1 MKHCKK
7 LFALLAAALLCM
19 ALTLPAGAA
28 APLVRDECGVFDADT
43 LADLEEQAESASDG
57 HDVDVYFLVVDDIGD
72 ADQRDY
78 AKNYYISNGLG
89 YGDEQSG
96 ILFLLAV
103 GSRKYVTITYG
114 EGVTAFTDYRIEQ
127 QEDEIVPQLSDEEW
141 ADAAYTYIDMCDDA
155 LDYYADHGEPIDVD
169 NDIGDADQRDYA
181 KNYYISNGLGYG
193 DEQSGILFLLAV
205 GSRKYVTITYGE
217 GVTAFTD
224 YRIEQQEDEIVPQ
237 LSDEEWADAAY
248 TYIDMCDDAL
258 DYYADH
264 GEPIDVDNDIGLED
278 LLIAMIFPLGI
289 SAFICLILYHQMKT
303 ARKKTEADEYM
314 PGFTLRVKRDRYT
327 HTTRERT
334 YDPPQKE
341 SNSSGGSS
349 VDSDGFGGSSGGSF

>member
-1 MKHCKK
+1 MKYCKK

-127 QEDEIVPQLSDEEW
+127 RGRTRSSRSSP
-141 ADAAYTYIDMCDDA
+141 MRN
-155 LDYYADHGEPIDVD
+155 GRMPPIP
-169 NDIGDADQRDYA
+169 
-181 KNYYISNGLGYG
+181 ISICATMHWTTMTTMA
-193 DEQSGILFLLAV
+193 SP
-205 GSRKYVTITYGE
+205 SMWIT
-217 GVTAFTD
+217 T
-224 YRIEQQEDEIVPQ
+224 
-237 LSDEEWADAAY
+237 
-248 TYIDMCDDAL
+248 
-258 DYYADH
+258 
-264 GEPIDVDNDIGLED
+264 
-278 LLIAMIFPLGI
+278 
-289 SAFICLILYHQMKT
+289 SAWKT
-303 ARKKTEADEYM
+303 CSL
-314 PGFTLRVKRDRYT
+314 P
-327 HTTRERT
+327 
-334 YDPPQKE
+334 
-341 SNSSGGSS
+341 
-349 VDSDGFGGSSGGSF
+349 

>member
-1 MKHCKK
+1 MKYCKK

-19 ALTLPAGAA
+19 ALTLPVGAA
-28 APLVRDECGVFDADT
+28 APLVRDECGIFDTDT

-78 AKNYYISNGLG
+78 AKNYYISNGL
-89 YGDEQSG
+89 
-96 ILFLLAV
+96 
-103 GSRKYVTITYG
+103 
-114 EGVTAFTDYRIEQ
+114 
-127 QEDEIVPQLSDEEW
+127 
-141 ADAAYTYIDMCDDA
+141 
-155 LDYYADHGEPIDVD
+155 
-169 NDIGDADQRDYA
+169 
-181 KNYYISNGLGYG
+181 
-193 DEQSGILFLLAV
+193 

-289 SAFICLILYHQMKT
+289 SAFICFILYRRMKT
-303 ARKKTEADEYM
+303 ARQKTEADEYM

>member
-1 MKHCKK
+1 MKHTAKR
-7 LFALLAAALLCM
+7 FAALLAALVLALCLSI
-19 ALTLPAGAA
+19 PAFAA
-28 APLVRDECGVFDADT
+28 APLVRDEMGLFDADT
-43 LADLEEQAESASDG
+43 YSQLEDSAEAASDG
-57 HDVDVYFLVVDDIGD
+57 HDCDVYFLVVDSIGD
-72 ADQRDY
+72 TDQRQY
-78 AKNYYISNGLG
+78 AKDYYLANGLG
-89 YGDEQSG
+89 SGSEQSG

-127 QEDEIVPQLSDEEW
+127 QEDEIVPELSDEEW

-155 LDYYADHGEPIDVD
+155 LDYYAD
-169 NDIGDADQRDYA
+169 Y
-181 KNYYISNGLGYG
+181 
-193 DEQSGILFLLAV
+193 
-205 GSRKYVTITYGE
+205 
-217 GVTAFTD
+217 
-224 YRIEQQEDEIVPQ
+224 
-237 LSDEEWADAAY
+237 
-248 TYIDMCDDAL
+248 
-258 DYYADH
+258 
-264 GEPIDVDNDIGLED
+264 GEPIDVDNDIGLKD

-303 ARKKTEADEYM
+303 ARQKTEADEYM

-341 SNSSGGSS
+341 SSSSGGSS

>member
-28 APLVRDECGVFDADT
+28 APLVRDECGIFDADT

-114 EGVTAFTDYRIEQ
+114 GGVTAFTDYRIEQ
-127 QEDEIVPQLSDEEW
+127 LEDEVVPLLSDGDY
-141 ADAAYTYIDMCDDA
+141 ADAAQTYIDLCASTLDFYA
-155 LDYYADHGEPIDVD
+155 ENGEPLDYD
-169 NDIGDADQRDYA
+169 NDPDG
-181 KNYYISNGLGYG
+181 GLGLI
-193 DEQSGILFLLAV
+193 GILIVV
-205 GSRKYVTITYGE
+205 GI
-217 GVTAFTD
+217 
-224 YRIEQQEDEIVPQ
+224 P
-237 LSDEEWADAAY
+237 
-248 TYIDMCDDAL
+248 M
-258 DYYADH
+258 
-264 GEPIDVDNDIGLED
+264 
-278 LLIAMIFPLGI
+278 LIAAVVCG
-289 SAFICLILYHQMKT
+289 ILYSRMKT
-303 ARKKTEADEYM
+303 AQLKTEADDYI
-314 PGFTLRVKRDRYT
+314 GAGLKLRVKTDRYT
-327 HTTRERT
+327 HTDRVEV
-334 YDPPQKE
+334 YDPPQPE
-341 SNSSGGSS
+341 SDSGGSTT
-349 VDSDGFGGSSGGSF
+349 DSDGFGGSSGGSF

>member
-1 MKHCKK
+1 
-7 LFALLAAALLCM
+7 M

-127 QEDEIVPQLSDEEW
+127 QEDEIVPELSDEEW
-141 ADAAYTYIDMCDDA
+141 ADAAYTYIDMCDYA
-155 LDYYADHGEPIDVD
+155 LDYYAD
-169 NDIGDADQRDYA
+169 Y
-181 KNYYISNGLGYG
+181 
-193 DEQSGILFLLAV
+193 
-205 GSRKYVTITYGE
+205 
-217 GVTAFTD
+217 
-224 YRIEQQEDEIVPQ
+224 
-237 LSDEEWADAAY
+237 
-248 TYIDMCDDAL
+248 
-258 DYYADH
+258 

-289 SAFICLILYHQMKT
+289 SAFICLILYHRMKT
-303 ARKKTEADEYM
+303 ARQKTEADSIC
-314 PGFTLRVKRDRYT
+314 PAS
-327 HTTRERT
+327 
-334 YDPPQKE
+334 PC
-341 SNSSGGSS
+341 GSS
-349 VDSDGFGGSSGGSF
+349 VTAIPTPPGSAPMTRPRRSLTPPAVRPSIPTDSEARRAARSEA

>member
-1 MKHCKK
+1 MKYCKK

-141 ADAAYTYIDMCDDA
+141 ADA
-155 LDYYADHGEPIDVD
+155 V
-169 NDIGDADQRDYA
+169 
-181 KNYYISNGLGYG
+181 
-193 DEQSGILFLLAV
+193 
-205 GSRKYVTITYGE
+205 
-217 GVTAFTD
+217 
-224 YRIEQQEDEIVPQ
+224 
-237 LSDEEWADAAY
+237 
-248 TYIDMCDDAL
+248 
-258 DYYADH
+258 
-264 GEPIDVDNDIGLED
+264 
-278 LLIAMIFPLGI
+278 
-289 SAFICLILYHQMKT
+289 
-303 ARKKTEADEYM
+303 
-314 PGFTLRVKRDRYT
+314 
-327 HTTRERT
+327 
-334 YDPPQKE
+334 
-341 SNSSGGSS
+341 
-349 VDSDGFGGSSGGSF
+349 

>member
-1 MKHCKK
+1 MKYCKK

-43 LADLEEQAESASDG
+43 LADLEEQAESASD
-57 HDVDVYFLVVDDIGD
+57 
-72 ADQRDY
+72 
-78 AKNYYISNGLG
+78 
-89 YGDEQSG
+89 
-96 ILFLLAV
+96 
-103 GSRKYVTITYG
+103 
-114 EGVTAFTDYRIEQ
+114 
-127 QEDEIVPQLSDEEW
+127 
-141 ADAAYTYIDMCDDA
+141 
-155 LDYYADHGEPIDVD
+155 
-169 NDIGDADQRDYA
+169 
-181 KNYYISNGLGYG
+181 GLGYG

-334 YDPPQKE
+334 YDPPKKE

>member
-1 MKHCKK
+1 MKYCKK

-57 HDVDVYFLVVDDIGD
+57 
-72 ADQRDY
+72 
-78 AKNYYISNGLG
+78 

-127 QEDEIVPQLSDEEW
+127 QEDEIVPE
-141 ADAAYTYIDMCDDA
+141 
-155 LDYYADHGEPIDVD
+155 
-169 NDIGDADQRDYA
+169 
-181 KNYYISNGLGYG
+181 
-193 DEQSGILFLLAV
+193 
-205 GSRKYVTITYGE
+205 
-217 GVTAFTD
+217 
-224 YRIEQQEDEIVPQ
+224 

-303 ARKKTEADEYM
+303 ARQKTEADEYM

>member
-1 MKHCKK
+1 MKHTAKR
-7 LFALLAAALLCM
+7 FAALLAALVLALCLSI
-19 ALTLPAGAA
+19 PAFAA
-28 APLVRDECGVFDADT
+28 APLVRDEMGLFDADT
-43 LADLEEQAESASDG
+43 YSQLEASAEAASDG
-57 HDVDVYFLVVDDIGD
+57 HDCDVYFLVVDSIGD
-72 ADQRDY
+72 ADQRQY
-78 AKNYYISNGLG
+78 AKDYYLTNGLG
-89 YGDEQSG
+89 SG
-96 ILFLLAV
+96 
-103 GSRKYVTITYG
+103 S
-114 EGVTAFTDYRIEQ
+114 
-127 QEDEIVPQLSDEEW
+127 
-141 ADAAYTYIDMCDDA
+141 
-155 LDYYADHGEPIDVD
+155 
-169 NDIGDADQRDYA
+169 
-181 KNYYISNGLGYG
+181 
-193 DEQSGILFLLAV
+193 EQSGILFLLAV

-289 SAFICLILYHQMKT
+289 SAFICLILYHRMKT

>member
-1 MKHCKK
+1 MKYCKK

-114 EGVTAFTDYRIEQ
+114 GGVTAFTDYRIEQ
-127 QEDEIVPQLSDEEW
+127 MEDDIVPKLSDGDW
-141 ADAAYTYIDMCDDA
+141 AGAARTYIEMADYT
-155 LDYYADHGEPIDVD
+155 LDYYAEHGEPIDVD
-169 NDIGDADQRDYA
+169 NDLGAEGLLFVIG
-181 KNYYISNGLGYG
+181 I
-193 DEQSGILFLLAV
+193 
-205 GSRKYVTITYGE
+205 
-217 GVTAFTD
+217 
-224 YRIEQQEDEIVPQ
+224 P
-237 LSDEEWADAAY
+237 AA
-248 TYIDMCDDAL
+248 
-258 DYYADH
+258 
-264 GEPIDVDNDIGLED
+264 
-278 LLIAMIFPLGI
+278 IAAG
-289 SAFICLILYHQMKT
+289 ACLVFYHQMKT
-303 ARKKTEADEYM
+303 AKEKTEADDYM
-314 PGFTLRVKRDRYT
+314 PGLKLRVKRDVYT
-327 HTTRERT
+327 HTTQTRV
-334 YDPPQKE
+334 YDPPKE
-341 SNSSGGSS
+341 EKSSGGGSS
-349 VDSDGFGGSSGGSF
+349 TDSDGFGGSSGGSF

>member
-1 MKHCKK
+1 MKHTAKR
-7 LFALLAAALLCM
+7 FAALLAALVLALCLSI
-19 ALTLPAGAA
+19 PAFAA
-28 APLVRDECGVFDADT
+28 APLVRDEMGLFDADT
-43 LADLEEQAESASDG
+43 YSQLEASAEAASNG
-57 HDVDVYFLVVDDIGD
+57 HDCDVYFLVVDSIGD
-72 ADQRDY
+72 ADQRQY
-78 AKNYYISNGLG
+78 AKDYYLANGLG
-89 YGDEQSG
+89 SGSEQSG

-155 LDYYADHGEPIDVD
+155 LDYYAD
-169 NDIGDADQRDYA
+169 Y
-181 KNYYISNGLGYG
+181 
-193 DEQSGILFLLAV
+193 
-205 GSRKYVTITYGE
+205 
-217 GVTAFTD
+217 
-224 YRIEQQEDEIVPQ
+224 
-237 LSDEEWADAAY
+237 
-248 TYIDMCDDAL
+248 
-258 DYYADH
+258 

-303 ARKKTEADEYM
+303 ARQKTEADEYM

-341 SNSSGGSS
+341 SSSSGGSS

>member
-1 MKHCKK
+1 MKYCKK

-28 APLVRDECGVFDADT
+28 APLVRDECGVFDTDT

-127 QEDEIVPQLSDEEW
+127 QEDETVRSSPMRNGQ
-141 ADAAYTYIDMCDDA
+141 MP
-155 LDYYADHGEPIDVD
+155 PIPTS
-169 NDIGDADQRDYA
+169 ICATMHWTTMPTMA
-181 KNYYISNGLGYG
+181 SP
-193 DEQSGILFLLAV
+193 SMW
-205 GSRKYVTITYGE
+205 IT
-217 GVTAFTD
+217 T
-224 YRIEQQEDEIVPQ
+224 
-237 LSDEEWADAAY
+237 
-248 TYIDMCDDAL
+248 
-258 DYYADH
+258 
-264 GEPIDVDNDIGLED
+264 
-278 LLIAMIFPLGI
+278 
-289 SAFICLILYHQMKT
+289 SAWKT
-303 ARKKTEADEYM
+303 CSL
-314 PGFTLRVKRDRYT
+314 P
-327 HTTRERT
+327 
-334 YDPPQKE
+334 
-341 SNSSGGSS
+341 
-349 VDSDGFGGSSGGSF
+349 

>member
-1 MKHCKK
+1 MKHTAKR
-7 LFALLAAALLCM
+7 FAALLAALVLALCLSI
-19 ALTLPAGAA
+19 PAFAA
-28 APLVRDECGVFDADT
+28 APLVRDEMGLFDADT
-43 LADLEEQAESASDG
+43 YSQLEASAEAASDG
-57 HDVDVYFLVVDDIGD
+57 HDCDVYFLVVDSIGD
-72 ADQRDY
+72 ADQRQY
-78 AKNYYISNGLG
+78 AKDYYLANGLG
-89 YGDEQSG
+89 SG
-96 ILFLLAV
+96 
-103 GSRKYVTITYG
+103 S
-114 EGVTAFTDYRIEQ
+114 
-127 QEDEIVPQLSDEEW
+127 
-141 ADAAYTYIDMCDDA
+141 
-155 LDYYADHGEPIDVD
+155 
-169 NDIGDADQRDYA
+169 
-181 KNYYISNGLGYG
+181 
-193 DEQSGILFLLAV
+193 EQSGILFLLAV

-289 SAFICLILYHQMKT
+289 SAFICFILYRRMKT
-303 ARKKTEADEYM
+303 ARQKTEADEYM

>member
-1 MKHCKK
+1 MKYCKK

-28 APLVRDECGVFDADT
+28 APLVRDECGVFDSDT

-155 LDYYADHGEPIDVD
+155 LDYYADYGEPIDVD
-169 NDIGDADQRDYA
+169 KRYRPGRPAHCHDLPSRHFGVHLPHPLPPDEDGPAEDGGRRVYA
-181 KNYYISNGLGYG
+181 RLHPAG
-193 DEQSGILFLLAV
+193 QA
-205 GSRKYVTITYGE
+205 
-217 GVTAFTD
+217 
-224 YRIEQQEDEIVPQ
+224 
-237 LSDEEWADAAY
+237 
-248 TYIDMCDDAL
+248 
-258 DYYADH
+258 
-264 GEPIDVDNDIGLED
+264 
-278 LLIAMIFPLGI
+278 
-289 SAFICLILYHQMKT
+289 
-303 ARKKTEADEYM
+303 
-314 PGFTLRVKRDRYT
+314 
-327 HTTRERT
+327 
-334 YDPPQKE
+334 
-341 SNSSGGSS
+341 
-349 VDSDGFGGSSGGSF
+349 

>member
-1 MKHCKK
+1 MKYCKK

-127 QEDEIVPQLSDEEW
+127 QEDEIVPELSDEEW
-141 ADAAYTYIDMCDDA
+141 ADAAYTYIDMCDYA
-155 LDYYADHGEPIDVD
+155 LDYYAD
-169 NDIGDADQRDYA
+169 Y
-181 KNYYISNGLGYG
+181 
-193 DEQSGILFLLAV
+193 
-205 GSRKYVTITYGE
+205 
-217 GVTAFTD
+217 
-224 YRIEQQEDEIVPQ
+224 
-237 LSDEEWADAAY
+237 
-248 TYIDMCDDAL
+248 
-258 DYYADH
+258 

-278 LLIAMIFPLGI
+278 LLIAITWPRCSRPGSHQRWPGRQRHGSPAPAARGR
-289 SAFICLILYHQMKT
+289 SAPPPGCAGPVPPGQCAGPRWGGRCSRT
-303 ARKKTEADEYM
+303 A
-314 PGFTLRVKRDRYT
+314 P
-327 HTTRERT
+327 
-334 YDPPQKE
+334 
-341 SNSSGGSS
+341 
-349 VDSDGFGGSSGGSF
+349 

>member
-1 MKHCKK
+1 MKHTAKR
-7 LFALLAAALLCM
+7 FAALLAALVLAFCLSI
-19 ALTLPAGAA
+19 PAFAA
-28 APLVRDECGVFDADT
+28 APLVRDEMGLFDADT
-43 LADLEEQAESASDG
+43 YSQLEASAEAASDG
-57 HDVDVYFLVVDDIGD
+57 HDCDVYFLVVDSIGD
-72 ADQRDY
+72 TDQRQY
-78 AKNYYISNGLG
+78 AKDYYLANGLG
-89 YGDEQSG
+89 SGSEQSG

-127 QEDEIVPQLSDEEW
+127 QEDEIVPELSDEEW

-155 LDYYADHGEPIDVD
+155 LDYYAD
-169 NDIGDADQRDYA
+169 Y
-181 KNYYISNGLGYG
+181 
-193 DEQSGILFLLAV
+193 
-205 GSRKYVTITYGE
+205 
-217 GVTAFTD
+217 
-224 YRIEQQEDEIVPQ
+224 
-237 LSDEEWADAAY
+237 
-248 TYIDMCDDAL
+248 
-258 DYYADH
+258 

-289 SAFICLILYHQMKT
+289 SAFICFILYRRMKT

-334 YDPPQKE
+334 YDPPKKE